1 MGVTSIYLVVFLN
14 SLVKELREVYKRVAI
29 KLKG

>member
-1 MGVTSIYLVVFLN
+1 MGVISIYLVVFLN

>member
-1 MGVTSIYLVVFLN
+1 MGVISIYLVVFLN
-14 SLVKELREVYKRVAI
+14 SLVKDLREVYKRVAI

>member
-1 MGVTSIYLVVFLN
+1 MGVISIYLVVFMN
-14 SLVKELREVYKRVAI
+14 SLVKELRDVYKRVAI

>member
-1 MGVTSIYLVVFLN
+1 MGVISIYLVVFMN